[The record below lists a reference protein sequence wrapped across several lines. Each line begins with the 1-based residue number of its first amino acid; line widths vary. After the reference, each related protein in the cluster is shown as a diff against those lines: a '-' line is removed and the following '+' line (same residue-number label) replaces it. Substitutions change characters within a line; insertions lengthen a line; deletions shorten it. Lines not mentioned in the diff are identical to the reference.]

1 MLHRPQQVDASIF
14 PISSTCEN
22 MISIQEYI
30 SQIMP
35 KILAMAKLLGLLGRG
50 DRDRGIQP
58 AEFAQLQRDL
68 SDRQTVT

>member
-1 MLHRPQQVDASIF
+1 M
-14 PISSTCEN
+14 
-22 MISIQEYI
+22 
-30 SQIMP
+30 MP